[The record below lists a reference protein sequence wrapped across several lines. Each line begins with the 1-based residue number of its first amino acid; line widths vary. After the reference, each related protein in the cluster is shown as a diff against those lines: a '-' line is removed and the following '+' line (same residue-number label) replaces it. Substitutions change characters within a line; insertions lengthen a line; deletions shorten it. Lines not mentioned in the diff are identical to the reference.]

1 MKINSLMHLKMVS
14 LVLILQFLFPAVVTA
29 QDLREENTFLDTV
42 NQSEKIR
49 ADEAFKGLY
58 SDKLLAQNLSQEEAY
73 LDSLKDRSKGRE
85 VEAFKD
91 PFVGITTDGETVKGL
106 YSLRS
111 TGVSTAPI
119 NNAAKTFLDTLGAE
133 QKETVQFDADDIEW
147 RKWANQANYYRD
159 GLWFE
164 RMSDAQRTAAFDL
177 LAASLSAKGLKLT
190 RDAMNLNETLG
201 ELNDNN
207 FAKYGQWKY
216 WLSIMGDPS
225 GSQPWGWQL
234 DGHHLI
240 INYLVI
246 GDQVVMTPSFWGA
259 EPTVAHAGKFKG
271 TAVLNEETDR
281 GLEMIQ
287 SLSPAQRKLAV
298 LDVNKDGVN
307 ILSQAFS
314 DNAIIPKG
322 GAPVS
327 DFSDPQKALLKSVI
341 GLYVGNMRDEHAKVR
356 MEQVEQYLDETYFAW
371 IGDIKDDSA
380 FYYRIQSPVIL
391 IEFDHERPQ
400 GLVNLYEDKSAF
412 KEHIHTVVR
421 MPNGNDYGRDLLR
434 QHHEKHAHG
443 QLDENGVA
451 HWHGE
456 PQGDTDQSIA
466 QGDVVITQD

>member
-1 MKINSLMHLKMVS
+1 MKKYSVFQLKSLF
-14 LVLILQFLFPAVVTA
+14 LILFLQVLFSVVVSA
-29 QDLREENTFLDTV
+29 QDLVE
-42 NQSEKIR
+42 
-49 ADEAFKGLY
+49 
-58 SDKLLAQNLSQEEAY
+58 EEAY
-73 LDSLKDRSKGRE
+73 LETLKERSKGRE

-91 PFVGITTDGETVKGL
+91 PFVGITTDGKAENGL
-106 YSLRS
+106 YPLRS

-119 NNAAKTFLDTLGAE
+119 SKAAKAFVDTLNAE
-133 QKETVQFDADDIEW
+133 QQETVQFEANDIEW

-164 RMSDAQRTAAFDL
+164 KMSESQRAAAFDMI
-177 LAASLSAKGLKLT
+177 AASLSAQGLQLT
-190 RDAMNLNETLG
+190 RDAMRLNETLG

-207 FAKYGQWKY
+207 FAKYGEWKY

-240 INYLVI
+240 VNYLII
-246 GDQVVMTPSFWGA
+246 GDQVVMTPTFWGA

-271 TAVLNEETDR
+271 TVVLAEETDQ
-281 GLEMIQ
+281 GLKLVQ
-287 SLSPAQRKLAV
+287 SLTPAQRKVAI
-298 LDVNKDGVN
+298 LDVNKSGVN

-314 DNAIIPKG
+314 DNAIIPNA
-322 GAPVS
+322 GALVA
-327 DFSDPQKALLKSVI
+327 DFSNQQKELLRELI
-341 GLYVGNMRDEHAKVR
+341 GLYVGNMRDDHARVR
-356 MEQVEQYLDETYFAW
+356 MAEIEQYLDETYFAW

-456 PQGDTDQSIA
+456 PLGKTDQSIV
-466 QGDVVITQD
+466 QGGVAITQD

>member
-1 MKINSLMHLKMVS
+1 MKFVF
-14 LVLILQFLFPAVVTA
+14 LVLLVQILFPTVVTA
-29 QDLREENTFLDTV
+29 QDLREEKTFLDTV

-49 ADEAFKGLY
+49 AEESFKGLY
-58 SDKLLAQNLSQEEAY
+58 SDTLLIQDLKDEEAY
-73 LDSLKDRSKGRE
+73 LESLKDRSKGRE
-85 VEAFKD
+85 VEAFNA
-91 PFVGITTDGETVKGL
+91 PFVGITTDGEPEKGL
-106 YSLRS
+106 YSLRT

-119 NNAAKTFLDTLGAE
+119 SNAAKAFINTLNAE
-133 QKETVQFDADDIEW
+133 QKKSVQFEANDIEW

-164 RMSDAQRTAAFDL
+164 KMSEAQRTAAFDL
-177 LAASLSAKGLKLT
+177 IAASLSAKGLQLT
-190 RDAMNLNETLG
+190 RDAMRLNETLG

-271 TAVLNEETDR
+271 TVVLTEETDQ
-281 GLEMIQ
+281 GLKLVQ
-287 SLSPAQRKLAV
+287 SLSPAQRKLAI
-298 LDVNKDGVN
+298 LDVNKSGVN

-314 DNAIIPKG
+314 DNAIIPNAG
-322 GAPVS
+322 VLAA
-327 DFSDPQKALLKSVI
+327 DFSDQQKKQLREVI
-341 GLYVGNMRDEHAKVR
+341 GLYVGNMRDDHARVR
-356 MEQVEQYLDETYFAW
+356 MTEVEEYLDETYFAW

-412 KEHIHTVVR
+412 KEHVHTVVR
-421 MPNGNDYGRDLLR
+421 MPNGNDYGKDLLR

-456 PQGDTDQSIA
+456 SQGDADQSIA
-466 QGDVVITQD
+466 QGGVVITQD